1 MVMFFRVMIV
11 TGFVLFAGCA
21 GVSTTATKN
30 YSPDNQSNAS
40 LNHLPLDS
48 NITTGTL
55 PNGLR
60 YYIRKNSEP
69 QNRAELRLGINAGSI
84 LEDDDQ
90 RGLAHFVEHLAFN
103 GTENFPKQTLVDYLE
118 SIGMRFGPDLNAY
131 TSFDE
136 TVYMLQIPTDSAA
149 IVETAFRILSDWAHN
164 IRFSPEEV
172 EKERGVIVEEWRL
185 GRGANARMLD
195 KQFPILFHESKYAER
210 LPIGKKEIIETADVE
225 TIRRFY
231 RDWYRADMMAVV
243 AVGDFDVAQI
253 EALIREHFA
262 PIPASENPR
271 KRQEFPVPDHA
282 ETLFSTATDPEATY
296 TSISVYYKKP
306 VEPENSLKSYRQNL
320 VKSLHNS
327 ILNNRLNELLQ
338 QPEPPFLYAG
348 VGEGRFVRTKS
359 FFSMTAV
366 VKDNELPTGLA
377 ALLTEA
383 RRIREFGVTPGELDR
398 QKSEMLRGIEQAYR
412 ERDKSGS
419 ANYAAEYLRNFFED
433 EPIPGIAYEY
443 ELWQQYIP
451 EISLAEVNAVAGEL
465 LDTKN
470 RVVLINAPEKDGL
483 NLPDESELQ
492 SVFEAVQNSDIEP
505 YADNVSDEPLISTLP
520 APGDV
525 VQKIHNDSL
534 DVHEWQLS
542 NGMRIF
548 AKTTD
553 FKNDQVLF
561 RAFSP
566 GGLSLYPDS
575 VYIAG
580 ETAASVVAMG
590 GIGNFDRIEL
600 EKKLAGKNVS
610 VSPGI
615 NNMSEG
621 ISGGAS
627 PEDLETMFQL
637 IHLYFTAP
645 RMDSTAYLAYQAQIR
660 GFLANRAA
668 DPETAFSDT
677 VQVTMS
683 DYHFRTRPWSD
694 KLLQEMDLQ
703 KSYQIF
709 RERFANAGDFT
720 FIFVGNIDLL
730 QLESLAETYLASL
743 PATGDRENWRDEQI
757 ETPTGNIEKTLHRGL
772 EEKAQV
778 EIYFNGSF
786 NWDRGNRLA
795 IQAMASVLQIKL
807 RETLRED
814 QGGTY
819 GVGVSASTSHYPEST
834 YEIRIAFGCAPDRVN
849 ELTQLVFEQI
859 DSLKTVDVDP
869 QYLQKVQESLRR
881 ENEINLRRNGY
892 WLSTL
897 QFYLWNAE
905 NPNNI
910 LQTPSFIG
918 QLSVE
923 GIRAAAQQYFST
935 PNVAR
940 FQLLPTE

>member
-1 MVMFFRVMIV
+1 
-11 TGFVLFAGCA
+11 
-21 GVSTTATKN
+21 
-30 YSPDNQSNAS
+30 
-40 LNHLPLDS
+40 
-48 NITTGTL
+48 
-55 PNGLR
+55 
-60 YYIRKNSEP
+60 
-69 QNRAELRLGINAGSI
+69 
-84 LEDDDQ
+84 
-90 RGLAHFVEHLAFN
+90 
-103 GTENFPKQTLVDYLE
+103 
-118 SIGMRFGPDLNAY
+118 
-131 TSFDE
+131 
-136 TVYMLQIPTDSAA
+136 
-149 IVETAFRILSDWAHN
+149 
-164 IRFSPEEV
+164 
-172 EKERGVIVEEWRL
+172 
-185 GRGANARMLD
+185 
-195 KQFPILFHESKYAER
+195 
-210 LPIGKKEIIETADVE
+210 
-225 TIRRFY
+225 
-231 RDWYRADMMAVV
+231 
-243 AVGDFDVAQI
+243 
-253 EALIREHFA
+253 
-262 PIPASENPR
+262 
-271 KRQEFPVPDHA
+271 
-282 ETLFSTATDPEATY
+282 PEATY

-306 VEPENSLKSYRQNL
+306 VEPENSRTSYRQNL

-366 VKDNELPTGLA
+366 VKDNELPKGLA

-419 ANYAAEYLRNFFED
+419 ANFAAEYLRNFFED

-451 EISLAEVNAVAGEL
+451 EISLAEVNAVAAEL

-492 SVFEAVQNSDIEP
+492 SVFEAVQSSNIEP

-534 DVHEWQLS
+534 DVHEWLLS

-566 GGLSLYPDS
+566 GGLSLYQDS

-621 ISGGAS
+621 VSGGAS

-668 DPETAFSDT
+668 DPGTAFSDT

-743 PATGDRENWRDEQI
+743 PATGDRENWRDE
-757 ETPTGNIEKTLHRGL
+757 
-772 EEKAQV
+772 
-778 EIYFNGSF
+778 
-786 NWDRGNRLA
+786 
-795 IQAMASVLQIKL
+795 
-807 RETLRED
+807 
-814 QGGTY
+814 
-819 GVGVSASTSHYPEST
+819 
-834 YEIRIAFGCAPDRVN
+834 
-849 ELTQLVFEQI
+849 
-859 DSLKTVDVDP
+859 
-869 QYLQKVQESLRR
+869 
-881 ENEINLRRNGY
+881 
-892 WLSTL
+892 
-897 QFYLWNAE
+897 
-905 NPNNI
+905 
-910 LQTPSFIG
+910 
-918 QLSVE
+918 
-923 GIRAAAQQYFST
+923 
-935 PNVAR
+935 
-940 FQLLPTE
+940 